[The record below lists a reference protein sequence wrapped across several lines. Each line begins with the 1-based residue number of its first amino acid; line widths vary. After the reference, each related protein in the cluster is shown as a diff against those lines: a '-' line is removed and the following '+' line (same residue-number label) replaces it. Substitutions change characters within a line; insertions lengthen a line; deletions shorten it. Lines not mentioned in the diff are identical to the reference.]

1 MATAAKPPSPT
12 TGNIDWRQE
21 WHEFDGATYLNLAGQ
36 SPVPKSAIRAI
47 QSAIEWK
54 KFPHHIP
61 DTAYFDLP
69 NKVRA
74 SIAKLIGGKS
84 DEVALTAGASTG
96 MLAVAYG
103 LTWKPGDEVLTA
115 VSEFPL
121 QYTTWKPME
130 QREGITLK
138 IISPRDRFLTADDFI
153 AALTPQTRLVSVSL
167 VRFDNAVMLDA
178 ARLAAACH
186 AQGALLLLDVSQC
199 CGAIPLDVNQLGA
212 DFMVS
217 AGYKWLLGPFG
228 TGFFWAKSEHISKMR
243 PGPFYWMAAEG
254 AENFAA
260 LNFADPK
267 PAQAARR
274 WDAAE
279 TANYYNLAALDAGI
293 DLALR
298 IGAETVAA
306 HNHKLIDLLFSRLPQ
321 DRFVVSSPLDHKQR
335 GPYGCF
341 QARSPEK
348 TKEFYDK
355 LRKENVITSLREGKI
370 RVSPYMYNNERDIDR
385 LISVVTV

>member
-1 MATAAKPPSPT
+1 MATATTSPST
-12 TGNIDWRQE
+12 AAIDWRQE
-21 WHEFDGATYLNLAGQ
+21 WHEFDNATYLNLAGQ
-36 SPVPKSAIRAI
+36 SPVPKAAIRAI

-54 KFPHHIP
+54 KFPHNIP
-61 DTAYFDLP
+61 DFAYFDTP
-69 NKVRA
+69 NRVRA
-74 SIAKLIGGKS
+74 SIAKLISGKP
-84 DEVALTAGASTG
+84 DEDALTAGASTG

-103 LTWKPGDEVLTA
+103 LTWKSGDEVLTA

-130 QREGITLK
+130 EREGIKLK
-138 IISPRDRFLTADDFI
+138 IISPRDRFLSADDFI
-153 AALTPQTRLVSVSL
+153 AALTPHTRLVSVSL

-199 CGAIPLDVNQLGA
+199 CGAIPIDVNQLGV
-212 DFMVS
+212 DFMVC

-228 TGFFWAKSEHISKMR
+228 TGFFWAKREHIANMR

-274 WDAAE
+274 WDSAE
-279 TANYYNLAALDAGI
+279 TANYYNLAALDAG
-293 DLALR
+293 LELVLG
-298 IGAETVAA
+298 IGPQNVAA

-321 DRFVVSSPLDHKQR
+321 DRFVVSSPLDRKLR

-341 QARSPEK
+341 QARTPEK
-348 TKEFYDK
+348 TKEFYEK
-355 LRKENVITSLREGKI
+355 LRKENVITSLRENKI
-370 RVSPYMYNNERDIDR
+370 RVSPYVFNNERDIDR